1 MDLQSPYIP
10 LPFYSQGVLLLKKI
24 SKILFCLFLCFCL
37 FGCGSDETSKSQS
50 ETVTS
55 AVHTIIA
62 ENDNDASVA
71 DKTSKVSSTSS
82 TVTTTNKT
90 DNSNSKNKNSD
101 TNKNTTAEKTNKNT
115 NNTTKSTTKAATKKQ
130 TTTTSSTVNCTV
142 TVECKKILSNMD
154 NLKAGHEDFVPQS
167 GVFFSNCSVRV
178 KNGSSAYDAVKL
190 ACSNNG
196 ISVNATNSSYGI
208 YIAGFNNIDEKDCGN
223 QSGWTYTVNGKYI
236 SKSCGKYI
244 VSNGDSIVFSYTC

>member
-90 DNSNSKNKNSD
+90 DNSKNKNSD

-154 NLKAGHEDFVPQS
+154 NLKAGHEDFVPQN

-190 ACSNNG
+190 ACSSNG
-196 ISVNATNSSYGI
+196 ISVNATSSSYGI

>member
-1 MDLQSPYIP
+1 M
-10 LPFYSQGVLLLKKI
+10 KKI

-90 DNSNSKNKNSD
+90 DNSKNKNSD

-154 NLKAGHEDFVPQS
+154 NLKAGHEDFVPQN

-190 ACSNNG
+190 ACSSNG
-196 ISVNATNSSYGI
+196 ISVNATSSSYGI